1 MLLEVQFAER
11 LAVRLAVRLSADV
24 LLNCVGLS
32 GKLKGLDDQLSVAA
46 PRCRG
51 NRCHPSKPANHTAS
65 AATSVEIRQI
75 DQEHDLMRSLAIA
88 IFPQVQALD
97 VAGPL
102 DVFAEANGFV
112 APDDGYAITLIGV
125 DNAPVRASNGTR
137 MLADLTCDEARDG
150 FDIALVAGGPAL
162 PVDEP
167 DPRLTAWLRD
177 VASRCDRYGS
187 ICTGAF
193 ALGHAGLI
201 DGRHVTTHWQNAPQ
215 LARQFPLANVE
226 LDRIHIRDGN
236 LVTSAGVTA
245 GIDVALAL
253 VAEDHGSTVALAV
266 AKRLVVFAQRR
277 GGQSQFSPY
286 LSAPADETSPAAKVQ
301 AYVMEHIGERLTVEK
316 LAQIA
321 GMSERNFA
329 RAFVEATELTPH
341 EFVEQARI
349 DAARNA
355 LESTVTPLKTIAY
368 ECGFGTADRMR
379 IVFRQRLGVL
389 PNDYRVSFQ
398 KRES

>member
-1 MLLEVQFAER
+1 
-11 LAVRLAVRLSADV
+11 
-24 LLNCVGLS
+24 
-32 GKLKGLDDQLSVAA
+32 
-46 PRCRG
+46 
-51 NRCHPSKPANHTAS
+51 
-65 AATSVEIRQI
+65 
-75 DQEHDLMRSLAIA
+75 MRSVAIA

-112 APDDGYAITLIGV
+112 APGEGYAITLVGL
-125 DNAPVRASNGTR
+125 DDAPVRTSNGTR
-137 MLADLTCDEARDG
+137 MLSDISCAAAQQRY
-150 FDIALVAGGPAL
+150 DIALVAGGPML
-162 PVDEP
+162 PSAPP
-167 DPRLTAWLRD
+167 DPRLSAWLRD
-177 VASRCDRYGS
+177 VAACCERYGS

-215 LARQFPLANVE
+215 LARQFPLARVE

-253 VAEDHGSTVALAV
+253 VAEDHGPRIALAV
-266 AKRLVVFAQRR
+266 AKRLVVFVQRR

-286 LSAPADETSPAAKVQ
+286 LSAPTDETSPSAKVQ
-301 AYVMEHIGERLTVEK
+301 AYVMENIGERMTVET
-316 LAQIA
+316 LARIA

-329 RAFVEATELTPH
+329 RAFVEATGLTPH
-341 EFVEQARI
+341 DFVERARI

-355 LESTVTPLKTIAY
+355 LESSAKQLKTIAY

-379 IVFRQRLGVL
+379 IVFRQRLGVS
-389 PNDYRVSFQ
+389 PNDYRQSFQ
-398 KRES
+398 ELAYR